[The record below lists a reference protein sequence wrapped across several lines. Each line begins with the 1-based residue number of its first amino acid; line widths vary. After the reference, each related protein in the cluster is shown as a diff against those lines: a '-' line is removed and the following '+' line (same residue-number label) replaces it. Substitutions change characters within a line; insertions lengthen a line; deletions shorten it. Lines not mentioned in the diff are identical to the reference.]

1 MPFALPPPFETPAPS
16 LGFRF
21 RNHPSL
27 EPRHPPEPP
36 VRTRPR
42 RPSTAQISS
51 LGTRRTSLPTYP
63 SLLVKPANGSRRARK
78 DGHTHARS
86 RSRSL
91 FHLALEERSM
101 ADHAGDSEP
110 SLMEKMAEKI
120 HGPEFSSSSSSS
132 DSDDDKPPT
141 VGSVKSRV
149 WRLFGREVPV
159 HKVLGGGKP
168 ADIFL
173 WRDKKVSAG
182 LLGVATAIWILFE
195 LMEYHLITLVCHIL
209 ILSLAIIFLW
219 ANASIFITKSPPNI
233 PEVRLPEKCVLEVA
247 SALRFEANRGLAL
260 LREIASGRELKK
272 LLSATRAGQVIIRP
286 FNVQLMVYDLKL
298 EFVGHVAVPKT
309 CLALDGLIN

>member
-1 MPFALPPPFETPAPS
+1 
-16 LGFRF
+16 
-21 RNHPSL
+21 
-27 EPRHPPEPP
+27 
-36 VRTRPR
+36 
-42 RPSTAQISS
+42 
-51 LGTRRTSLPTYP
+51 
-63 SLLVKPANGSRRARK
+63 
-78 DGHTHARS
+78 
-86 RSRSL
+86 
-91 FHLALEERSM
+91 M

-110 SLMEKMAEKI
+110 SLMEKVAEKI
-120 HGPEFSSSSSSS
+120 HGPEFSSSSS

-182 LLGVATAIWILFE
+182 VLGVATAIWILFE

-272 LLSATRAGQVIIRP
+272 FLAFIAGLWVVSLVGSWFNFVTLFYITFVLLHTVPVFYEKYEDQVDSFAEKTMAEIKKQYA
-286 FNVQLMVYDLKL
+286 VLDEKVL
-298 EFVGHVAVPKT
+298 E
-309 CLALDGLIN
+309 